1 MKQSKHIL
9 VLVSPCVYCRVGKFS
24 RHIFRIAA
32 KKRRISRYY
41 HKEGEGNHLWQ
52 QIKQNIRW
60 LMVCRATFKC
70 LQFGLLSIPCI
81 VCLVCLVPAPC
92 TPLYC
97 CELSASSSNIL
108 TVKYVVC
115 SVTLMKIYFLCHS
128 NIWLHSKKCVG
139 IHSLYLLRKY
149 NL

>member
-60 LMVCRATFKC
+60 LMVCRGRATFKC

-81 VCLVCLVPAPC
+81 VCLLPAPC